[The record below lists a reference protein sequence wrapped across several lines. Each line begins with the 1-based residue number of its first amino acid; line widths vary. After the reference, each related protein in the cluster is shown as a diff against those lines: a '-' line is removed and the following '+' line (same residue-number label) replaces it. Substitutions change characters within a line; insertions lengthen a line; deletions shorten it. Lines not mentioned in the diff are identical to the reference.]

1 MTKTEARH
9 EAVVDKAIYEA
20 HVEARKAEMPV
31 EFGRKHPGHYSDE
44 EMAEALK
51 ELHRTTCKVA
61 EAESNYTGW
70 SRFYLV
76 TNSNG
81 HIHSSMHCST
91 CYWDT
96 SFAWLTELSGL
107 TEAEAVAEYGEIL
120 CSICYPSAPVEWT
133 NGVNKKLAAERDLH
147 KALLAI
153 ERSPEG
159 KKVKSARELVNK
171 KARSIEWF
179 ELALTR
185 FAEWGDDAP
194 EWMANDAAKA
204 EATLPKRRKELAR
217 AEAKL
222 EAAEAAL
229 EAALGL

>member
-1 MTKTEARH
+1 MTNTELRH
-9 EAVVDKAIYEA
+9 EVVVDTAIFEALSEANKAKR
-20 HVEARKAEMPV
+20 VV
-31 EFGRKHPGHYSDE
+31 DFGERNPGHYSE
-44 EMAEALK
+44 VEMAEAREALRLATEK
-51 ELHRTTCKVA
+51 LEAA
-61 EAESNYTGW
+61 EAEYGGW
-70 SRFYLV
+70 SRFWIV
-76 TNSNG
+76 TNTNG
-81 HIHSSMHCST
+81 HIHSSMNCST
-91 CYWDT
+91 CRWDT

-133 NGVNKKLAAERDLH
+133 NGANKKLAAERDLH
-147 KALLAI
+147 KALVAI

-217 AEAKL
+217 AEEKL